1 MNDRTALYLS
11 LRITIFPLILGI
23 WIFSLSLVVLL
34 IVFYPREVKC
44 EQVLPIFYK
53 SLMSGITCLTAG
65 IILMLIAGGSGMG
78 LFVRIPKS
86 GAMMV
91 RSPTSGLSVRGT
103 LLTFGLV
110 WFVPDRTLGPG
121 RALGTDSTGSL
132 EPRGNLFIT
141 VLV

>member
-1 MNDRTALYLS
+1 
-11 LRITIFPLILGI
+11 
-23 WIFSLSLVVLL
+23 
-34 IVFYPREVKC
+34 
-44 EQVLPIFYK
+44 
-53 SLMSGITCLTAG
+53 
-65 IILMLIAGGSGMG
+65 MG
-78 LFVRIPKS
+78 LFVRIPMS

-110 WFVPDRTLGPG
+110 WFVPDRTIGPG
-121 RALGTDSTGSL
+121 RALGPDSTGSL